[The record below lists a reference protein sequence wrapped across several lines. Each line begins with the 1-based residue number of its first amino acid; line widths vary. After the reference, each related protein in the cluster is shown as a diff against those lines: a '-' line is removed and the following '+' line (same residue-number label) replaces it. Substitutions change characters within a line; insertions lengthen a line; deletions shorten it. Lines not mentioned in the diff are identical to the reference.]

1 MTVLIVEDEITAAE
15 RLESMLSAM
24 TDDLK
29 VLAKIQSVDETVHW
43 LANNPQPDLAFFD
56 IQLADDIS
64 FEIFKK
70 VEINF
75 PVIFTTAY
83 DEFILEALEHN
94 SIDYLLKPLQE
105 ERLKK
110 AMDKVKKLES
120 HFVQHRLGDLFDK
133 KFDAPKKRTRLL
145 VKKGIDYISITTK
158 NVAYFFTE
166 HKLVFLKDREGSKYI
181 IDKTLSELAEELD
194 HTYFFRANRKY
205 LVHIDAI
212 ERFKSDN
219 GKIVLQ
225 LSPMASEEV
234 SVSKENAPNFRKWI
248 DR

>member
-94 SIDYLLKPLQE
+94 SIDYLL
-105 ERLKK
+105 
-110 AMDKVKKLES
+110 
-120 HFVQHRLGDLFDK
+120 
-133 KFDAPKKRTRLL
+133 
-145 VKKGIDYISITTK
+145 
-158 NVAYFFTE
+158 
-166 HKLVFLKDREGSKYI
+166 
-181 IDKTLSELAEELD
+181 
-194 HTYFFRANRKY
+194 
-205 LVHIDAI
+205 
-212 ERFKSDN
+212 
-219 GKIVLQ
+219 
-225 LSPMASEEV
+225 
-234 SVSKENAPNFRKWI
+234 
-248 DR
+248 